1 MRIDAH
7 HHLWNLEVRDQPW
20 VHGLPEL
27 HRSFGPFELRPLLER
42 HAVDAT
48 VVVQTLPGPEETPEL
63 LALAAGDPHVKA
75 VVGWT
80 SLTDPAIADRL
91 SELRDAPG
99 GAALVG
105 IRHGIQDEPAPDW
118 TSRPDVRRGLRAL
131 AAAGLCYDLLVRPDQ
146 LADAVRTVRELPDV
160 RFVLDHSGNP
170 VIDEDGLAAWTAEI
184 RELAACPN
192 VAVKLSG
199 LLTRT
204 PAGDG
209 PAHAL
214 RPYADV
220 LWSTVG
226 PDRVMFGSDWPV
238 CLLTAGYD
246 TVVAVADALCED
258 LSDPERVAVFGATA
272 ARWYGIP
279 A

>member
-7 HHLWNLEVRDQPW
+7 HHLWNLTVRDQPW

-27 HRSFGPFELRPLLER
+27 HRSFGPSELRPLLER

-48 VVVQTLPGPEETPEL
+48 VVVQTVADAEETPEL
-63 LALAAGDPHVKA
+63 LALTTTDPHVRA

-91 SELRDAPG
+91 SELREAPG
-99 GAALVG
+99 SAALVG
-105 IRHGIQDEPAPDW
+105 IRHGIQDEPASDW
-118 TSRPDVRRGLRAL
+118 TSQRDVRRGLRAV
-131 AAAGLCYDLLVRPDQ
+131 AAAGLSYDLLVRPDQ

-160 RFVLDHSGNP
+160 RFVLDHAGNP
-170 VIDEDGLAAWTAEI
+170 LITDGGLEAWNAGMG
-184 RELAACPN
+184 ELARSPN

-199 LLTRT
+199 LLTRV
-204 PAGDG
+204 PAGDS
-209 PAHAL
+209 PARAL

-220 LWSTVG
+220 LWSAVG
-226 PDRVMFGSDWPV
+226 PERVMFGSDWPV

-246 TVVAVADALCED
+246 DVLAVAEALCED
-258 LSDPERVAVFGATA
+258 LSDGERAAVFGGTA

>member
-27 HRSFGPFELRPLLER
+27 DRSFHPFDLRPLLER
-42 HAVDAT
+42 NAIDAT
-48 VVVQTLPGPEETPEL
+48 VVVQTMAGPEETPEL
-63 LALAAGDPHVKA
+63 LALTTRDPHVKA

-105 IRHGIQDEPAPDW
+105 IRHGIQDEPVPDW
-118 TSRPDVRRGLRAL
+118 TSRHDVRRGLHAV
-131 AAAGLCYDLLVRPDQ
+131 AAAGLTYDLLVRPDQ

-160 RFVLDHSGNP
+160 RFVLDHVGNP
-170 VIDEDGLAAWTAEI
+170 FINKEGLDAWTAEM
-184 RELAACPN
+184 RNLAPCPN
-192 VAVKLSG
+192 IAVKLSG
-199 LLTRT
+199 LQTRT
-204 PAGDG
+204 PAGCD
-209 PAHAL
+209 PADAL

-220 LWSTVG
+220 LWSTLG

-246 TVVAVADALCED
+246 EVLTTAEALCED
-258 LSDPERVAVFGATA
+258 LSEAERAAVFGSTA
-272 ARWYGIP
+272 AHWYGV
-279 A
+279 AA